1 MDSSIELTRTSSE
14 NTPLLRDS
22 LAEPVNENVKKFS
35 RQSIFT
41 CAIVCILFTE
51 LCERLTFYGING
63 NLFLFA
69 TEDEHLEMTPYE
81 ASILVLMFQ
90 GIDVIMS
97 SHLRC
102 LCERHF
108 THYYDRS
115 PPPSSSPSSSVN
127 IIISIIILIIASIII
142 TTTIIIM
149 MEGGGHA
156 FYVLVK

>member
-1 MDSSIELTRTSSE
+1 MSKNFQD
-14 NTPLLRDS
+14 
-22 LAEPVNENVKKFS
+22 K
-35 RQSIFT
+35 SIFT

-63 NLFLFA
+63 NLFLFT
-69 TEDEHLEMTPYE
+69 TEDEHLGMTPYE

-108 THYYDRS
+108 THYDCS

-127 IIISIIILIIASIII
+127 IIISIIIFNIASIII
-142 TTTIIIM
+142 TITIIIM
-149 MEGGGHA
+149 MEGGGGHA
-156 FYVLVK
+156 FYMLVK

>member
-1 MDSSIELTRTSSE
+1 MELTSKSSE
-14 NTPLLRDS
+14 NTPLLGDS
-22 LAEPVNENVKKFS
+22 PEEPVNENVKNFP

-69 TEDEHLEMTPYE
+69 TKDEHLGMTPYE

-108 THYYDRS
+108 THYDCS

-127 IIISIIILIIASIII
+127 IIISIIIFIIASIII
-142 TTTIIIM
+142 TITIIIM
-149 MEGGGHA
+149 MEGGHA
-156 FYVLVK
+156 FYMLVK